1 MAIGRRSFLMGA
13 GLLLAGGVRPAPA
26 QSAWPARPVR
36 FIVPLAAGGAMD
48 FAARQ
53 CGVVLSRNIGQQVF
67 VENRTGAGGTIGM
80 DAAMKSAPDG
90 YTFLVTNDNAAI
102 APHILNL
109 AYDYTK
115 ELLPVI
121 TITRQPVAFAVHPSL
136 GVKSIA
142 ELVSHA
148 KRNPGLGFASSGV
161 GSNQHVVGTWFA
173 KEAGIR
179 LEHVPYRGAGQAV
192 SDLLAAHVTFGILGP
207 AALEPHARAGTITI
221 IAQTSPRRS
230 IALPDVPTLEEAGFT
245 GMTLESWFGL
255 FAPPGTPRET
265 IMALNA
271 ATETALGDPALRSN
285 FTKASL
291 EVVGGTPEALGLL
304 ARADSEKYQRLVKE
318 LNISGG

>member
-1 MAIGRRSFLMGA
+1 MAIGRRNFLTGA
-13 GLLLAGGVRPAPA
+13 GLLLAGGVRSAPA
-26 QSAWPARPVR
+26 QSAWPTRPVR

-173 KEAGIR
+173 KEAGIQ

-230 IALPDVPTLEEAGFT
+230 LALPDVPTLEEAGFK

-255 FAPPGTPRET
+255 FAPPGTPREL

-291 EVVGGTPEALGLL
+291 EAVGGTPEALGLL

-318 LNISGG
+318 LNISG